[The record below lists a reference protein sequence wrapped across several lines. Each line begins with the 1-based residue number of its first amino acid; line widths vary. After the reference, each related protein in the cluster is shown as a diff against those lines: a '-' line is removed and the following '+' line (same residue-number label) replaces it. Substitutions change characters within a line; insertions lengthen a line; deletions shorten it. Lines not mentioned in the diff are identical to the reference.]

1 MLPAV
6 KYANQIHEWC
16 AHNPTRGI
24 PDMDEFTFSCQFCGE
39 TQKWDSQQAADS
51 AALWHLFEEHPLRW
65 LAVVGDRY
73 PADPPTTRV
82 GHRLVRS

>member
-6 KYANQIHEWC
+6 KHANQIHEWC

-39 TQKWDSQQAADS
+39 TQKWDSREAADS
-51 AALWHLFEEHPLRW
+51 AALWHLFQEHPLRW
-65 LAVVGDRY
+65 VAVAGDRY
-73 PADPPTTRV
+73 PTDPPPTRV

>member
-24 PDMDEFTFSCQFCGE
+24 PDMDESKFSCQFCGE

>member
-6 KYANQIHEWC
+6 KHANQIHEWC

-24 PDMDEFTFSCQFCGE
+24 PDMDESTFSCQFCGE

-73 PADPPTTRV
+73 PADPPPTRV

>member
-82 GHRLVRS
+82 GHRLVWS